1 MSERITGNSDLTK
14 LEIQPGKFPS
24 TPRPSDMT
32 SFPVKGS
39 AFSCVTKNAAVPAGK
54 DLFPGNSRNWSERWN
69 FLSLIDIPRVLE
81 ASVVCGFH
89 LLNRKEKETGT
100 GQVTSPNSLRYP
112 RIPFGNLSRGTK
124 SEIVGCL
131 GLFLIV

>member
-69 FLSLIDIPRVLE
+69 FLSLIDIEGIRSLSSLWFSSLE
-81 ASVVCGFH
+81 QE
-89 LLNRKEKETGT
+89 RE
-100 GQVTSPNSLRYP
+100 
-112 RIPFGNLSRGTK
+112 GNWYRSGDK
-124 SEIVGCL
+124 PQFFKISKDSIW
-131 GLFLIV
+131 